1 MKDSLATAMSS
12 EATSNKFILF
22 ELMNT
27 TYGVRSAFVRRLE
40 MLENITPVPNSNA
53 TVEGVVLSRG
63 RIIPAVNLRTRFGF
77 PKVPF
82 DIRTRRVIVESEGR
96 TVGLIV
102 DSSREF
108 KTINEADIK
117 LPPEGSTTL
126 NAEYLEGIATVD
138 GRMILVL
145 SLNEI
150 LKVGDPV
157 SEATI
162 DLSPKEQSDQQKV
175 RTS

>member
-1 MKDSLATAMSS
+1 MSTVMS
-12 EATSNKFILF
+12 TESASNKFILF

-27 TYGVRSAFVRRLE
+27 SYAVRSALVRRLE
-40 MLENITPVPNSNA
+40 MVENITPVPNANP

-77 PKVPF
+77 PKAPF
-82 DIRTRRVIVESEGR
+82 DLRTRLVIVESEGR

-117 LPPEGSTTL
+117 LPPEGITNL
-126 NAEYLEGIATVD
+126 NGEYLEGIATVD
-138 GRMILVL
+138 GRMILIL
-145 SLNEI
+145 ELNEI
-150 LKVGDPV
+150 LKVGESV
-157 SEATI
+157 SPDSITI
-162 DLSPKEQSDQQKV
+162 KDE
-175 RTS
+175 T

>member
-1 MKDSLATAMSS
+1 MSNES
-12 EATSNKFILF
+12 TSNKFVLF

-40 MLENITPVPNSNA
+40 MVENVTPVPNSNP

-82 DIRTRRVIVESEGR
+82 DVRTRLVIVESESR

-117 LPPEGSTTL
+117 LPPEGITNL
-126 NAEYLEGIATVD
+126 NGEYLEGIATVD
-138 GRMILVL
+138 GRMILIL
-145 SLNEI
+145 ELNEI
-150 LKVGDPV
+150 LKVGDSISDASISL
-157 SEATI
+157 SE
-162 DLSPKEQSDQQKV
+162 KEKTDQEL
-175 RTS
+175 RTP

>member
-1 MKDSLATAMSS
+1 MSVMS
-12 EATSNKFILF
+12 TESTSNKFILF

-27 TYGVRSAFVRRLE
+27 SYAVRSALVRRLE
-40 MLENITPVPNSNA
+40 MVENITPVPNANP

-77 PKVPF
+77 PKAQF
-82 DIRTRRVIVESEGR
+82 DLRTRLLIVESEGR

-117 LPPEGSTTL
+117 LPPEGITNL
-126 NAEYLEGIATVD
+126 NGEYLEGIATVD
-138 GRMILVL
+138 GRMILIL
-145 SLNEI
+145 QLNEI
-150 LKVGDPV
+150 LKVGESV
-157 SEATI
+157 S
-162 DLSPKEQSDQQKV
+162 SDSITVKDETQTRQELG
-175 RTS
+175 TP

>member
-1 MKDSLATAMSS
+1 MEDSRLTAMSS
-12 EATSNKFILF
+12 ESTSNKFILF

-27 TYGVRSAFVRRLE
+27 TYCVRSAFVRRIE
-40 MLENITPVPNSNA
+40 MVENITPVPNANA

-82 DIRTRRVIVESEGR
+82 DIRTRLVIVESEGR

-108 KTINEADIK
+108 KSINEADIK
-117 LPPEGSTTL
+117 LPPEGITNL
-126 NAEYLEGIATVD
+126 NGEYLEGIATVD

-145 SLNEI
+145 SLNDI
-150 LKVGDPV
+150 LKVGDSV
-157 SEATI
+157 SEAAI
-162 DLSPKEQSDQQKV
+162 GVSQKEQTDQEV
-175 RTS
+175 RTP

>member
-82 DIRTRRVIVESEGR
+82 DLRTRLVIVESEGR

-108 KTINEADIK
+108 KTINETDIK
-117 LPPEGSTTL
+117 LPPEGITNL
-126 NAEYLEGIATVD
+126 NGEYLEGIATVD
-138 GRMILVL
+138 GRLILIL
-145 SLNEI
+145 QLNEI
-150 LKVGDPV
+150 LKVGESV
-157 SEATI
+157 S
-162 DLSPKEQSDQQKV
+162 SDSITVKDETQTRQELG
-175 RTS
+175 TP

>member
-1 MKDSLATAMSS
+1 MENDLLTHMSTES
-12 EATSNKFILF
+12 TSNKFILF

-27 TYGVRSAFVRRLE
+27 SYGVRSAFVRRLE
-40 MLENITPVPNSNA
+40 MVENITPVPNANP

-82 DIRTRRVIVESEGR
+82 DLRTRLVIVESEGR

-108 KTINEADIK
+108 KTINETDIK
-117 LPPEGSTTL
+117 LPPEGITNL
-126 NAEYLEGIATVD
+126 NGEYLEGIATVD
-138 GRMILVL
+138 GRLILIL
-145 SLNEI
+145 ELNEI
-150 LKVGDPV
+150 LKVGDSV
-157 SEATI
+157 SDESI
-162 DLSPKEQSDQQKV
+162 NLSGKDQTDQEL
-175 RTS
+175 RTP